1 MTTPD
6 QPVDTTTESSTQLD
20 ISTDNAKEITPI
32 NPINTDNTANQTA
45 ENTSTLSQ
53 EWGVFASTFVTILLA
68 EIGDKT
74 QLTTLLMTAE
84 SQNPV
89 IVFIGA
95 GSALILTSLLGVLV
109 GKFLAS
115 RLSPKTVETAAG
127 ILLILISL
135 TLIWDVIPH

>member
-1 MTTPD
+1 MTNPD
-6 QPVDTTTESSTQLD
+6 EFVNISESVNQPEF
-20 ISTDNAKEITPI
+20 STDKEKEIITV
-32 NPINTDNTANQTA
+32 NNDNTPENQ
-45 ENTSTLSQ
+45 SLLSQ

-84 SQNPV
+84 SQNPI
-89 IVFIGA
+89 IVFLGA
-95 GSALILTSLLGVLV
+95 GSALILTSLLGVIV

-135 TLIWDVIPH
+135 TLVWDVIPH

>member
-1 MTTPD
+1 MTNPD
-6 QPVDTTTESSTQLD
+6 EFVNISESVNQPEF
-20 ISTDNAKEITPI
+20 STDKEKEIITV
-32 NPINTDNTANQTA
+32 NNDNTPENQ
-45 ENTSTLSQ
+45 SLLSQ

-89 IVFIGA
+89 TVFLGA
-95 GSALILTSLLGVLV
+95 GSALILTSLLGVIV

-135 TLIWDVIPH
+135 TLVWDVIPH

>member
-1 MTTPD
+1 MTNPEK
-6 QPVDTTTESSTQLD
+6 PVDTATELSTQLD
-20 ISTDNAKEITPI
+20 ISTDNEKQITELNNDSIP
-32 NPINTDNTANQTA
+32 A
-45 ENTSTLSQ
+45 EPSLLSQ

-135 TLIWDVIPH
+135 TLVWDVIPH

>member
-1 MTTPD
+1 MTNPD
-6 QPVDTTTESSTQLD
+6 QPVDTATESSTQLD
-20 ISTDNAKEITPI
+20 ISTDNTKEITPI
-32 NPINTDNTANQTA
+32 NSDDHSNQTP
-45 ENTSTLSQ
+45 ENQSLLSQ

-135 TLIWDVIPH
+135 TLVWDVIPR

>member
-1 MTTPD
+1 MTNPD
-6 QPVDTTTESSTQLD
+6 KPVNTVTESAAQLD
-20 ISTDNAKEITPI
+20 ISTNNEKEITQI
-32 NPINTDNTANQTA
+32 SNDNIP
-45 ENTSTLSQ
+45 ENKSLLAQ

-89 IVFIGA
+89 TVFLGA
-95 GSALILTSLLGVLV
+95 GSALILTSLLGVIV

-135 TLIWDVIPH
+135 TLVWDVIPH

>member
-1 MTTPD
+1 MTNPD
-6 QPVDTTTESSTQLD
+6 QPVDTATESATQLD

-32 NPINTDNTANQTA
+32 NSDNTPNQTP
-45 ENTSTLSQ
+45 ENQSLLSQ
-53 EWGVFASTFVTILLA
+53 EWGVFVSTFVTILLA

-74 QLTTLLMTAE
+74 QITTLLMTAE

-89 IVFIGA
+89 IVFMGA

-135 TLIWDVIPH
+135 TLVWDVIPH

>member
-1 MTTPD
+1 MTNLDKLVNTATELATP
-6 QPVDTTTESSTQLD
+6 LD
-20 ISTDNAKEITPI
+20 ISPDNEKQITEINSDHTP
-32 NPINTDNTANQTA
+32 DNK
-45 ENTSTLSQ
+45 SLVSQ

-89 IVFIGA
+89 IVFLGA

-135 TLIWDVIPH
+135 TLVWDVIPH

>member
-1 MTTPD
+1 MTNPE
-6 QPVDTTTESSTQLD
+6 QPVDTATESATQLD

-32 NPINTDNTANQTA
+32 NRDNTPNQTP
-45 ENTSTLSQ
+45 ENQSLLSQ

-135 TLIWDVIPH
+135 TLVWDVIPR